1 MIEKLQPI
9 ERHSSFSF
17 SCKKKTKLL
26 RKPKKMSLT
35 TAITQGFAN
44 GDLQII
50 MSNINEVHFEK
61 IKKIEDN

>member
-17 SCKKKTKLL
+17 SCEKETKLL
-26 RKPKKMSLT
+26 RKPKKKSLR

-44 GDLQII
+44 GELQII

-61 IKKIEDN
+61 IKTN